1 MWNPRKTFARCR
13 YDFLWTQY
21 PRSAFTRRKSSDL
34 LRSEILEVLLGNSEP
49 YTIGTVISPEDQRA
63 QLEKLAN
70 TRMPF
75 GKFEGRYLVHLPE
88 PYLVWYRQKGFPKGT
103 LGEQLQLMLEIKV
116 NGLEE
121 LIYPLIKK

>member
-1 MWNPRKTFARCR
+1 M
-13 YDFLWTQY
+13 
-21 PRSAFTRRKSSDL
+21 
-34 LRSEILEVLLGNSEP
+34 
-49 YTIGTVISPEDQRA
+49 SPENQRA

-75 GKFEGRYLVHLPE
+75 GKYEGKLLVHLPE

-103 LGEQLQLMLEIKV
+103 LGEQLQLMLEIKI

-121 LIYPLIKK
+121 LIYPLIKKN